1 MTHPFLLRKEE
12 RYMKRLLNKMSGK
25 ISEKIYP
32 KWSKAKIAVLIII
45 GVLSYVQPV
54 YAADAVTAKINN
66 IYTLVVGIIG
76 ALGAIILAWGVF
88 EFATAYQHHD
98 SSQQTMALKK
108 VVAGILCCS
117 ASALIA
123 LLK

>member
-1 MTHPFLLRKEE
+1 
-12 RYMKRLLNKMSGK
+12 MKRLLNKMSGK

-32 KWSKAKIAVLIII
+32 KWSKAKLAVLIII

-54 YAADAVTAKINN
+54 YATDAVTAKINN

-76 ALGAIILAWGVF
+76 AAGAIILAWGVF